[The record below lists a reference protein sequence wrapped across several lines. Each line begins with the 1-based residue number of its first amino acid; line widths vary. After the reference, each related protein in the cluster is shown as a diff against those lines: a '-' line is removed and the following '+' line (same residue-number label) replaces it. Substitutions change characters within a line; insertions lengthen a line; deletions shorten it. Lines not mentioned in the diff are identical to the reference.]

1 MKRAVITGAGGQV
14 GYELRRQSWPADFE
28 VVPFTRADLDI
39 ADPVAVA
46 REITPDSDIVVN
58 VAAYTA
64 VDRAETERELA
75 WRVNAQGPRI
85 LAERCAVLDIPL
97 IHLSTDYV
105 FDGTKASPYIESDDV
120 GPLNEYGRSKLA
132 GENAVREALAQHI
145 ILRTSSVFG
154 ESGANFVRTMLRLGA
169 ERESLQI
176 VADQMSCPTPAQDIA
191 TALVAICQTIM
202 TDPDKIEWGTYHFCG
217 APEVTWSQFASAIF
231 ALSGA
236 RQGRVPRI
244 IDIQAKD
251 YRTDARR
258 PVYSVMGCEKI
269 ANNFKIPRPSWS
281 EGLVG
286 VVDSLLSGVG
296 GHGH

>member
-1 MKRAVITGAGGQV
+1 MNA
-14 GYELRRQSWPADFE
+14 
-28 VVPFTRADLDI
+28 
-39 ADPVAVA
+39 AVA
-46 REITPDSDIVVN
+46 REITPGSDVVVN

-64 VDRAETERELA
+64 VDRAETEREQA
-75 WRVNAQGPRI
+75 WRVNAEGPRI
-85 LAERCAVLDIPL
+85 LAERCAALGIPF

-105 FDGTKASPYIESDDV
+105 FDGAKTSPYVESDDV

-132 GENAVREALAQHI
+132 GENAVRGALARHV

-169 ERESLQI
+169 ERDSLQI
-176 VADQMSCPTPAQDIA
+176 VADQISCPTPARDIA
-191 TALVAICQTIM
+191 AALVAICQTIM
-202 TDPDKIEWGTYHFCG
+202 TDPDGVEWGTYHFCG
-217 APEVTWSQFASAIF
+217 APEVTWSEFAGAIF
-231 ALSGA
+231 ALSRRGGA
-236 RQGRVPRI
+236 TRVPRI

-269 ANNFKIPRPSWS
+269 ANNFNIPRPSWS
-281 EGLVG
+281 KGLEG
-286 VVDSLLSGVG
+286 VVNSLMNGVG